1 MDACKR
7 GQTVVDIFLV
17 IFFSHSH
24 YGREIKMTAVE
35 YSTITALLGNGIT
48 DSYIEVLNIER
59 FGAVTVF
66 C

>member
-24 YGREIKMTAVE
+24 CGRELKMTEVE
-35 YSTITALLGNGIT
+35 HSTITALLGNGIT
-48 DSYIEVLNIER
+48 DGYIEVLNIER
-59 FGAVTVF
+59 FAAVTVF